1 MSKPPAPSD
10 LADKFML
17 RMPEGMRD
25 RLKAEAEAN
34 NRSMNAEIVAR
45 LQQTFDRG
53 RPDINFQKEVEKI
66 LSKVA
71 AEVAIKTASRTLGA
85 VIDMEYSSRDLAD
98 MEKVEKLVRKITGKE
113 DIGED
118 DPQIARMRLNTDAQK
133 S

>member
-34 NRSMNAEIVAR
+34 NRSMNSEIVAR

-66 LSKVA
+66 LSRVA

-85 VIDMEYSSRDLAD
+85 VIDMEYSSRDLTD

-113 DIGED
+113 DIRED
-118 DPQIARMRLNTDAQK
+118 DPEFAGMRFNADAQK